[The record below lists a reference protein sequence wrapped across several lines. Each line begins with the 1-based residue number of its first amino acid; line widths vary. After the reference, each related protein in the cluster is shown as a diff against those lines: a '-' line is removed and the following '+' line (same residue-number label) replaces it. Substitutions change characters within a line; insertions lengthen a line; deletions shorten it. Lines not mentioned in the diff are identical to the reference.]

1 MTLKNPVAL
10 ERRMDLAS
18 LFCMISRHGPAV
30 ALAVIA
36 MVSVVA
42 GFIIYR
48 TVRGKRRKAKAEAA
62 DGDGHGGGAA
72 EADVGLSPTDGF
84 RGSTDGSDEDSSDV
98 IKVDPDLI
106 QSHLEVRRRRIAI
119 EEEPPKRN
127 EVSDNTHTTSDNK
140 EETAFVWDINSPKAT
155 EIDEQEVSR
164 SLQSDMYTAAEMK
177 LEDAVDCQWSD
188 TDKTIEE
195 ECGNKSCTEEPELIN
210 DESHEEEEQVLK
222 AERPE
227 DDYVTDDDDSAM
239 ETRHEEACQFIVNS
253 QVYFKQPP
261 HVSDNGD
268 NDRGGDNSNKAETN
282 SLQSNMEEA
291 VNHSTDLTVPCQS
304 EEGNHLTCSDYSSY
318 TSNNNFSLEKEKE
331 NEGEEC
337 VDHLQIETESST
349 FEDASLDTYQH
360 DHNTVLSVS
369 VSGIVT
375 DAKAEISGITD
386 FSDLSLN
393 DEKPQSEQREDET
406 SLTLDNHDD
415 VCLLIPTHETEGEPE
430 KDVDQQEVQVING
443 EVSEPGF
450 PPVLDK
456 NGCDGENILMAEEIS
471 HLHEG
476 MEVKE
481 ECKDHQ
487 QTEILSSTS
496 EQEKPSQ
503 HEQSDHEHD
512 ALDMDHDVL
521 CPPISPPETKIQH
534 EMAEN
539 GTSVDQQMI
548 NDDAPEVNITT
559 ADDTNAC
566 PHENSLIAK
575 EICNPL
581 EGVHD
586 DSLVSKTANED
597 TDSSHFNDEQQMDK
611 KYSYNAN
618 DGIPSTAVCHVAE
631 ESESV
636 VLSLA
641 LLCLHEPTDII
652 KGDDASLP
660 IVSTDA
666 KSEIP
671 GVSEFFDM
679 ASNGEHS
686 QPEQTEDEKSPNLD
700 KDTNHDTVCSPVASE
715 TQPKKEEDGKLV
727 DQQEIKMINNDA
739 LESSGPASND
749 VVACVGEKTSMGEE
763 LLHHNV
769 PPCNEEKC
777 NSETSHI
784 EVFDGDGSNSVEI
797 ASVTVEDSSCP
808 LLLSICEDQHSD
820 HMVNTEASGADV
832 VVYDLMAPV
841 MTEEM
846 SGSIISSSCQDQQHE
861 NTENGVQQ
869 FEVTTGA
876 SHDLP
881 IFHNNLL
888 SFNQTELKDSDIDII
903 PSPAV
908 GVESGISSMAVS
920 PDLQEAG
927 PDIGITVE
935 SMTLPV
941 VECDFQVISCHKL
954 EEHIEV
960 PHSFYADD
968 VALSAQR
975 QDTIEPHSSF
985 LSQQSHPEHAEWA
998 TYESLAANEDIF
1010 GHEVEDCYHKALD
1023 QFMKEQFTNNIVTD
1037 ELKRQT
1043 EDDLVIEVVQVK
1055 EKKEEACS
1063 VKGKEMK
1070 AEDEKDEDYERTEI
1084 SIMEA
1089 TMDNNEWITES
1100 NYQVLPWMNIS
1111 VPSFAQDY
1119 TKPEQK
1125 PPEDSTAA
1133 TDATC
1138 TDTSDIPP
1146 VVEHTAAE
1154 ESTESTRKVVAVQ
1167 PMPQNV
1173 NVTFRVHYL
1182 SQSPH
1187 QTVAVTGNQQEL
1199 GSWKGFIPLEK
1210 AKDGY
1215 WSCVVSLPAE
1225 SHVEWKFVVLDKG
1238 KVCRWEECGN
1248 RLLDTGFGD
1257 DLLVHKWWGFL

>member
-1 MTLKNPVAL
+1 
-10 ERRMDLAS
+10 
-18 LFCMISRHGPAV
+18 
-30 ALAVIA
+30 
-36 MVSVVA
+36 
-42 GFIIYR
+42 
-48 TVRGKRRKAKAEAA
+48 
-62 DGDGHGGGAA
+62 
-72 EADVGLSPTDGF
+72 
-84 RGSTDGSDEDSSDV
+84 
-98 IKVDPDLI
+98 
-106 QSHLEVRRRRIAI
+106 
-119 EEEPPKRN
+119 
-127 EVSDNTHTTSDNK
+127 
-140 EETAFVWDINSPKAT
+140 
-155 EIDEQEVSR
+155 
-164 SLQSDMYTAAEMK
+164 
-177 LEDAVDCQWSD
+177 
-188 TDKTIEE
+188 
-195 ECGNKSCTEEPELIN
+195 
-210 DESHEEEEQVLK
+210 
-222 AERPE
+222 
-227 DDYVTDDDDSAM
+227 
-239 ETRHEEACQFIVNS
+239 
-253 QVYFKQPP
+253 
-261 HVSDNGD
+261 
-268 NDRGGDNSNKAETN
+268 
-282 SLQSNMEEA
+282 MEEA

-652 KGDDASLP
+652 K
-660 IVSTDA
+660 
-666 KSEIP
+666 
-671 GVSEFFDM
+671 
-679 ASNGEHS
+679 
-686 QPEQTEDEKSPNLD
+686 
-700 KDTNHDTVCSPVASE
+700 
-715 TQPKKEEDGKLV
+715 
-727 DQQEIKMINNDA
+727 
-739 LESSGPASND
+739 
-749 VVACVGEKTSMGEE
+749 
-763 LLHHNV
+763 
-769 PPCNEEKC
+769 
-777 NSETSHI
+777 
-784 EVFDGDGSNSVEI
+784 
-797 ASVTVEDSSCP
+797 
-808 LLLSICEDQHSD
+808 
-820 HMVNTEASGADV
+820 
-832 VVYDLMAPV
+832 
-841 MTEEM
+841 
-846 SGSIISSSCQDQQHE
+846 
-861 NTENGVQQ
+861 
-869 FEVTTGA
+869 
-876 SHDLP
+876 
-881 IFHNNLL
+881 
-888 SFNQTELKDSDIDII
+888 
-903 PSPAV
+903 
-908 GVESGISSMAVS
+908 
-920 PDLQEAG
+920 
-927 PDIGITVE
+927 
-935 SMTLPV
+935 
-941 VECDFQVISCHKL
+941 
-954 EEHIEV
+954 
-960 PHSFYADD
+960 
-968 VALSAQR
+968 
-975 QDTIEPHSSF
+975 
-985 LSQQSHPEHAEWA
+985 
-998 TYESLAANEDIF
+998 
-1010 GHEVEDCYHKALD
+1010 
-1023 QFMKEQFTNNIVTD
+1023 
-1037 ELKRQT
+1037 
-1043 EDDLVIEVVQVK
+1043 
-1055 EKKEEACS
+1055 
-1063 VKGKEMK
+1063 
-1070 AEDEKDEDYERTEI
+1070 
-1084 SIMEA
+1084 
-1089 TMDNNEWITES
+1089 
-1100 NYQVLPWMNIS
+1100 
-1111 VPSFAQDY
+1111 
-1119 TKPEQK
+1119 
-1125 PPEDSTAA
+1125 
-1133 TDATC
+1133 
-1138 TDTSDIPP
+1138 
-1146 VVEHTAAE
+1146 